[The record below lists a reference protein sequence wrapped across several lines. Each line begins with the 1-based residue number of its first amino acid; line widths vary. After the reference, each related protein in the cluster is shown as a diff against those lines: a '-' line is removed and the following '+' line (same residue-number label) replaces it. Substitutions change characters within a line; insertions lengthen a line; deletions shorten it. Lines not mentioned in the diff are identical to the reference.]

1 MAGGKGGGSFWPAYV
16 DLMTVLLM
24 VFVLLTLLFQTLAA
38 LARMKQGV
46 MLNQST
52 SMVTDV
58 VAKDHGA
65 LTLTFDRG
73 ATLSLNQ
80 TLEASA
86 WFGLK
91 RGAIQ
96 KEGATLIA
104 LSPTE
109 EQGAGGR
116 MTGQFERVMDIKRIA
131 QGIELGD
138 KLTIVNRV
146 QGDIPENE
154 QRVVLMV
161 GQHE

>member
-52 SMVTDV
+52 SMASEALAAD
-58 VAKDHGA
+58 AGA
-65 LTLTFDRG
+65 LKLTFDRG
-73 ATLSLNQ
+73 TPFTAAQLGQ
-80 TLEASA
+80 VSA
-86 WFGLK
+86 WLGLNRK
-91 RGAIQ
+91 AIEQ
-96 KEGATLIA
+96 QGYTLLA

-116 MTGQFERVMDIKRIA
+116 MMGQFERVLEVKRIA
-131 QGIELGD
+131 ADRDLDD

-146 QGDIPENE
+146 QPDVRAEE
-154 QRVVLMV
+154 QRLILMV
-161 GQHE
+161 GKHE